1 MANRLLQLTREGYQ
15 LGELDLLTV
24 LDTQRTYLAVQSGYY
39 RALKDYYL
47 SAINMEELVGRE
59 LIFQSKKR
67 LIPTPNHPILFWTKC
82 AE

>member
-59 LIFQSKKR
+59 LIFQSK
-67 LIPTPNHPILFWTKC
+67 ND
-82 AE
+82 